1 MTQLSKLEI
10 KIFADGADIQEMVKL
25 SENSL
30 IKGFTTNPSL
40 MKSAGVK
47 DYKNFAVEIL
57 SKIKNKP
64 ISFEVFSDELD
75 EIERQAEEISKW
87 GKNVYVKIPITN
99 TKNQSTSEII
109 YRLSNKG
116 ISCNITAIFTLNQVK
131 QVLEVLNKN
140 TPNIISIF
148 AGRIADTGIDP
159 SEIMRQSVE
168 IAKSNTNSEI
178 LWASTREVLNIFQ
191 AENLGCHII
200 TVPHDL
206 LKKLKNINKDLNKY
220 SLETVSSFYK
230 DAVKA
235 GFKI

>member
-1 MTQLSKLEI
+1 MKMTQLSKLEI

-64 ISFEVFSDELD
+64 ISFEVFPDELD

-99 TKNQSTSEII
+99 TKIKASEII
-109 YRLSNKG
+109 YRLSNK
-116 ISCNITAIFTLNQVK
+116 
-131 QVLEVLNKN
+131 E
-140 TPNIISIF
+140 
-148 AGRIADTGIDP
+148 
-159 SEIMRQSVE
+159 SVV
-168 IAKSNTNSEI
+168 I
-178 LWASTREVLNIFQ
+178 
-191 AENLGCHII
+191 
-200 TVPHDL
+200 
-206 LKKLKNINKDLNKY
+206 
-220 SLETVSSFYK
+220 
-230 DAVKA
+230 
-235 GFKI
+235 

>member
-1 MTQLSKLEI
+1 
-10 KIFADGADIQEMVKL
+10 
-25 SENSL
+25 
-30 IKGFTTNPSL
+30 
-40 MKSAGVK
+40 
-47 DYKNFAVEIL
+47 
-57 SKIKNKP
+57 
-64 ISFEVFSDELD
+64 
-75 EIERQAEEISKW
+75 
-87 GKNVYVKIPITN
+87 
-99 TKNQSTSEII
+99 
-109 YRLSNKG
+109 
-116 ISCNITAIFTLNQVK
+116 
-131 QVLEVLNKN
+131 
-140 TPNIISIF
+140 
-148 AGRIADTGIDP
+148 
-159 SEIMRQSVE
+159 MRQSVE

>member
-47 DYKNFAVEIL
+47 DYKNFAEEIL